1 MEHHE
6 EHNYFHFLN
15 QLIKYFMADKQSLL
29 DTIAAE
35 RQQVADALAAKD
47 TIIADRDTTIA
58 QQAQTIS
65 DLQAAQTGTI
75 SAADADEIQ
84 TGITQILP

>member
-1 MEHHE
+1 
-6 EHNYFHFLN
+6 
-15 QLIKYFMADKQSLL
+15 MADKASIL
-29 DTIAAE
+29 DTIATE

-47 TIIADRDTTIA
+47 TIIADRDATIA
-58 QQAQTIS
+58 QQAQTIA

-75 SAADADEIQ
+75 TAADADEIQ